1 MSIRIGN
8 TYKLETLTTIRHVI
22 SNAESNES
30 AKEMLFFFSK
40 LTPLPLNYNLRMK
53 LTTTNRFGN
62 LSNLSCKN
70 NQQKAATLSY
80 EDKEKGYRKAFTV
93 DSVSAKVGSGYGKKN
108 SSSSSPSFWLGPKL
122 SSLPS
127 FSFSF
132 SLSMLSQNLLF
143 FLLFQISPC
152 HP

>member
-1 MSIRIGN
+1 M
-8 TYKLETLTTIRHVI
+8 T

-93 DSVSAKVGSGYGKKN
+93 DSVSAKVGSGYGKKTPAAPLLLFGLTR
-108 SSSSSPSFWLGPKL
+108 SSPHFPLSVFLLACRCSPKTSCFFFFSRFPPVTL
-122 SSLPS
+122 SSCFHRQFP
-127 FSFSF
+127 
-132 SLSMLSQNLLF
+132 
-143 FLLFQISPC
+143 
-152 HP
+152 

>member
-1 MSIRIGN
+1 M
-8 TYKLETLTTIRHVI
+8 T
-22 SNAESNES
+22 SNVESNES

-40 LTPLPLNYNLRMK
+40 LTSLPLNYNLRMK

-93 DSVSAKVGSGYGKKN
+93 DSVSAKVGSGYGKKTPAAPLLLFGLTR
-108 SSSSSPSFWLGPKL
+108 SSPHFPPWSLLLPRFPLQTSPFSYWFLFSRPLPKF
-122 SSLPS
+122 SSRL
-127 FSFSF
+127 FSF
-132 SLSMLSQNLLF
+132 SLCCFSF
-143 FLLFQISPC
+143 P
-152 HP
+152 